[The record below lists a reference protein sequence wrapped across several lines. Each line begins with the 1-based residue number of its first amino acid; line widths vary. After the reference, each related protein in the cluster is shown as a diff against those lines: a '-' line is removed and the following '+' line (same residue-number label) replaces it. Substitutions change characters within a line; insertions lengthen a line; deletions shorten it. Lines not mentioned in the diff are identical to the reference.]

1 MRSQLIFQKLPEG
14 HSNSKRYFLKLQIE
28 RYFSP
33 VDIDFAKLI
42 YVVYLTSENFIVI
55 ISWSYCHCLTHFFLT
70 VACLLK
76 LPIWNYGVHL
86 WTRKFVNVRRRPK
99 TIKYVLLLKTWSSVN
114 LVVLNC
120 LRRLKNNV
128 FNFVVLPDKYTWKST
143 WIFYF
148 IIINHRWQ
156 NKYYRCQLLLWNV
169 KYLHTSC
176 LREKLKARAIK
187 INIWMTYKA
196 WLVIQN

>member
-1 MRSQLIFQKLPEG
+1 MITLSYLLFSYCTMSFETAD
-14 HSNSKRYFLKLQIE
+14 LKLW
-28 RYFSP
+28 RPSL
-33 VDIDFAKLI
+33 DSK
-42 YVVYLTSENFIVI
+42 VY
-55 ISWSYCHCLTHFFLT
+55 
-70 VACLLK
+70 
-76 LPIWNYGVHL
+76 
-86 WTRKFVNVRRRPK
+86 VNVRRRPK

-156 NKYYRCQLLLWNV
+156 NKYYRCQLLLWNA